1 MLPFIEKAK
10 SLGFIAVGFTA
21 PGRPLH
27 FEHFRAWLDA
37 GKNADMA
44 WLARNVD
51 VREDPSRM
59 LGNCQTVISLAYP
72 YPAVKP
78 RTIDGFSVARYT
90 NPSEEDY
97 HTRLRSLCREL
108 VLLIEGKYPGS
119 KSRVCVDSAP
129 VMERS
134 LAVAAGLGFIG
145 RNNLLIIPGYG
156 SYLYLAEIF
165 TTAALPFHPA
175 EPMAGRCGLCSL
187 CLDACPMGA
196 LEAPFVLN
204 ASNCLS
210 YLTVEYKGTIAGDFA
225 TRMEKCFFGCD
236 RCQEACPFNGESDR
250 SEAVLPSTAE
260 FLDMENEAFQK
271 RFGKTALARAGI
283 EKLKGNIRGARKG
296 R

>member
-108 VLLIEGKYPGS
+108 VLLIEGKVSGQQEQGLRGFRPCDGKKPGRRRRARLYR
-119 KSRVCVDSAP
+119 KEQPPDHP
-129 VMERS
+129 GLWILS
-134 LAVAAGLGFIG
+134 LSG
-145 RNNLLIIPGYG
+145 
-156 SYLYLAEIF
+156 
-165 TTAALPFHPA
+165 
-175 EPMAGRCGLCSL
+175 
-187 CLDACPMGA
+187 
-196 LEAPFVLN
+196 
-204 ASNCLS
+204 
-210 YLTVEYKGTIAGDFA
+210 
-225 TRMEKCFFGCD
+225 
-236 RCQEACPFNGESDR
+236 
-250 SEAVLPSTAE
+250 
-260 FLDMENEAFQK
+260 
-271 RFGKTALARAGI
+271 
-283 EKLKGNIRGARKG
+283 
-296 R
+296 